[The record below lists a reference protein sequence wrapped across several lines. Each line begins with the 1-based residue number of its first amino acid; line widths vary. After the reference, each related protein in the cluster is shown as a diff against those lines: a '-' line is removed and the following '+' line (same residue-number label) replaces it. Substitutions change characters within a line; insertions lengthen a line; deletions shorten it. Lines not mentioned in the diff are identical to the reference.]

1 MSGCSRAVCIVI
13 LACFS
18 TAVFAV
24 SEQKAKPASQETS
37 SPATKRPSASELLD
51 KYAETQDKLKS
62 FILKFEVDGIEGST
76 SFLRLLR
83 HIGKGK
89 AGSFTE
95 IRFDGRRVRRHCRLW
110 GHIGMKPEFTPKNEA
125 KYQSRLW
132 DGKTFF
138 QYDKGDISQRGGRLH
153 IRDFRDDV
161 KKVKD
166 IYESHRR
173 TPLRGFLEGDV
184 ERVDSILRKAD
195 TISVRHETERVGKS
209 QCYIIDAVTRHGKY
223 EVYIDPEHGYNIAK
237 ATVERAR
244 GDVVF
249 IVDYV
254 LGARERMFFS
264 MENVRFRKIDDIW
277 VLMEA
282 DIEYDRTFR
291 NGSFYRSKY
300 HHKRTQF
307 ILNPDH
313 DALGSFIPDDIEDG
327 TTVPFFANLTDDH
340 RYNGSPQYKWSK
352 DAKFVADANGHR
364 VRYDPNEGL
373 FPVVKTLPKFSY
385 FDLRLSPNQTA
396 DKKIVVC
403 FCNLD
408 QPSSQQ
414 CVLTLRDRASSL
426 AKKDL
431 IIILVQAAPIET
443 KRLNDW
449 ASTHNV
455 TFPVGKFDDGIYNEV
470 LKAWGVRSLPWL
482 VLTDKEQVVIAE
494 GVGLNELDDRI
505 RQSSGF

>member
-1 MSGCSRAVCIVI
+1 
-13 LACFS
+13 
-18 TAVFAV
+18 
-24 SEQKAKPASQETS
+24 
-37 SPATKRPSASELLD
+37 
-51 KYAETQDKLKS
+51 
-62 FILKFEVDGIEGST
+62 
-76 SFLRLLR
+76 
-83 HIGKGK
+83 
-89 AGSFTE
+89 
-95 IRFDGRRVRRHCRLW
+95 
-110 GHIGMKPEFTPKNEA
+110 
-125 KYQSRLW
+125 
-132 DGKTFF
+132 
-138 QYDKGDISQRGGRLH
+138 
-153 IRDFRDDV
+153 
-161 KKVKD
+161 
-166 IYESHRR
+166 
-173 TPLRGFLEGDV
+173 
-184 ERVDSILRKAD
+184 
-195 TISVRHETERVGKS
+195 
-209 QCYIIDAVTRHGKY
+209 
-223 EVYIDPEHGYNIAK
+223 
-237 ATVERAR
+237 
-244 GDVVF
+244 
-249 IVDYV
+249 
-254 LGARERMFFS
+254 

-300 HHKRTQF
+300 HHKRTEF

-373 FPVVKTLPKFSY
+373 FPVVKTLPKFEY
-385 FDLRLSPNQTA
+385 FNLRLSPNQTA

-482 VLTDKEQVVIAE
+482 VLTDKEHVVIAE
-494 GVGLNELDDRI
+494 GVGLNELDDKI

>member
-1 MSGCSRAVCIVI
+1 MI
-13 LACFS
+13 LACS
-18 TAVFAV
+18 AAATLANSA
-24 SEQKAKPASQETS
+24 EKAKPESEKTS
-37 SPATKRPSASELLD
+37 LSATKHPTVAELLN

-62 FILKFEVDGIEGST
+62 FILKFEVEGIEGST
-76 SFLRLLR
+76 SFLRSLR
-83 HIGKGK
+83 HVGKGK

-95 IRFDGRRVRRHCRLW
+95 IRFDGKRVSRRNRLW
-110 GHIGMKPEFTPKNEA
+110 GHIGMQPEFTPKNKA
-125 KYQSRLW
+125 KYQSSLW

-138 QYDKGDISQRGGRLH
+138 QYDKVDISQRGGRLH
-153 IRDFRDDV
+153 IMDFRYDV
-161 KKVKD
+161 KRVKEM
-166 IYESHRR
+166 YETHRR

-254 LGARERMFFS
+254 LGARERMFSS

-277 VLMEA
+277 VPMEA
-282 DIEYDRTFR
+282 DIEFDRTFR

-327 TTVPFFANLTDDH
+327 TIVPFFANLTDGH

-364 VRYDPNEGL
+364 VRYYPNEGL

-385 FDLRLSPNQTA
+385 FNLRLSPNQTA

-426 AKKDL
+426 AKKYL
-431 IIILVQAAPIET
+431 IIILVQALPIET

-455 TFPVGKFDDGIYNEV
+455 TFPVGKFGDGIYNEV

-482 VLTDKEQVVIAE
+482 VLTDKEHVVIAE
-494 GVGLNELDDRI
+494 GFGLGELDDKI
-505 RQSSGF
+505 K